1 MDSFVRRL
9 METAPNLDLIA
20 TLDVSAA
27 GATMNATPTVIEST
41 PDRINE
47 ASLARL
53 PAARPTQFEGQISV
67 QALPAPAAL
76 IITFPD
82 QRMTITEWND
92 AAEKLFGY
100 TREEAVGQS
109 ALDLTVRDEDRRYV
123 QAAVSGANAFA
134 HGTVGTALNKRKDG
148 STFSCRWVSTLLRDA
163 QGRAVASVALAQ
175 SISDQ
180 VRIEEHMRL
189 WASVIEHS
197 MEAIMICDSSQ
208 RIVLVNKAFEEI
220 TGFRPDDVIG
230 KTPRI
235 LQSGLQSVEF
245 YKDMWREVAQHDH
258 WRGEIWN
265 RHKSGE
271 LYVEWLAVSAVRNGA
286 GEVSHY
292 IGLFSDITARKQAEE
307 SVRRLA
313 HFDPLTHLPN
323 RSLLMDRAGQALCM
337 ASRANE
343 KFALMFIDLD
353 RFKNINDSMGHAAGD
368 ELLRQLA
375 RRLLDCVR
383 SSDTV
388 ARVGGDEFVIVLTQ
402 ILKIGDVAA
411 IAQKLLAAIGAPIAL
426 HEQEIT
432 MSASIGICIFPDDA
446 TDVGTIMRNADAA
459 MYDAKSS
466 GRNRFQFYTREMN
479 ERALEKLATENALR
493 RALQCEELV
502 LHYQPQFKISTGELV
517 GFEALIRW
525 NRPSVGLVPPDE
537 FIPIAEERG
546 LIGQID
552 HWALRESV
560 RQIAQWR
567 SRGLRVPRIAVN
579 VSAHEFHQLGFFE
592 QVRDVIREYGVPAD
606 CVELEITEG
615 VAMRDTQATI
625 NLLKQLHEFGVHL
638 SIDDFGTGFSSL
650 NYLRCFP
657 VDKIKIDRSFIHEML
672 ASASAMAV
680 VQGIV
685 GLAKCLDL
693 EVIAEAVETEEQLH
707 ALQAAHCDLAQ
718 GFLMGRPRSARDCED
733 LLPIQGPTDRSIAN
747 SLCNHVPAEEHEPR
761 NGR

>member
-1 MDSFVRRL
+1 
-9 METAPNLDLIA
+9 
-20 TLDVSAA
+20 
-27 GATMNATPTVIEST
+27 
-41 PDRINE
+41 
-47 ASLARL
+47 
-53 PAARPTQFEGQISV
+53 
-67 QALPAPAAL
+67 
-76 IITFPD
+76 
-82 QRMTITEWND
+82 
-92 AAEKLFGY
+92 
-100 TREEAVGQS
+100 
-109 ALDLTVRDEDRRYV
+109 
-123 QAAVSGANAFA
+123 
-134 HGTVGTALNKRKDG
+134 
-148 STFSCRWVSTLLRDA
+148 
-163 QGRAVASVALAQ
+163 
-175 SISDQ
+175 
-180 VRIEEHMRL
+180 
-189 WASVIEHS
+189 
-197 MEAIMICDSSQ
+197 
-208 RIVLVNKAFEEI
+208 
-220 TGFRPDDVIG
+220 
-230 KTPRI
+230 
-235 LQSGLQSVEF
+235 
-245 YKDMWREVAQHDH
+245 
-258 WRGEIWN
+258 
-265 RHKSGE
+265 
-271 LYVEWLAVSAVRNGA
+271 LYVEWLAVSAVRNDA

-323 RSLLMDRAGQALCM
+323 RSLLMDRAGQALTM
-337 ASRANE
+337 ASRANQ

-375 RRLLDCVR
+375 QRLSDCVR

-388 ARVGGDEFVIVLTQ
+388 ARVGGDEFVIILTQ
-402 ILKIGDVAA
+402 ILEVTDVAA
-411 IAQKLLAAIGAPIAL
+411 VAQQLLAAIGAPIML

-446 TDVGTIMRNADAA
+446 IDVGTIMRNADAA
-459 MYDAKSS
+459 MYDAKSG

-493 RALQCEELV
+493 RALQCDELV

-525 NRPSVGLVPPDE
+525 NRPRVGLVPPGE

-546 LIGQID
+546 LIAQID

-560 RQIAQWR
+560 RQMAQWR

-579 VSAHEFHQLGFFE
+579 VSAHEFHQPGFFE

-615 VAMRDTQATI
+615 VAMRDTEATI
-625 NLLKQLHEFGVHL
+625 DLLKQLHEFGLHL

-657 VDKIKIDRSFIHEML
+657 IDKIKIDRSFIHEML
-672 ASASAMAV
+672 GSASAMAV

-707 ALQAAHCDLAQ
+707 ALQAANCDLVQ
-718 GFLMGRPRSARDCED
+718 GFLTGRPQPAQECED
-733 LLPIQGPTDRSIAN
+733 LLLIQNPTHRRSADPM
-747 SLCNHVPAEEHEPR
+747 SKHVPAQEHDIAMATAS
-761 NGR
+761 